1 MANIF
6 LFSGR
11 LFLRHR
17 SIVKMLV
24 FYFSHNVQQLL
35 LQNAWPCKRI
45 YYNTNNGATKRPLI
59 LNFYRGIKM
68 TKNELKK
75 YQNVS
80 NLEIFGAAILGA
92 VIGGVLAA
100 VYLIK
105 IGGF

>member
-1 MANIF
+1 MTNIF
-6 LFSGR
+6 QFSHPKLSR
-11 LFLRHR
+11 QNAR
-17 SIVKMLV
+17 IKMLV

-45 YYNTNNGATKRPLI
+45 YYNTNNGATKRPLN

-68 TKNELKK
+68 KSKNHE
-75 YQNVS
+75 NVTA
-80 NLEIFGAAILGA
+80 LEIFGAAILGA

>member
-11 LFLRHR
+11 LFLRPG

-45 YYNTNNGATKRPLI
+45 YYNTNNGATKRPLN

-68 TKNELKK
+68 TK
-75 YQNVS
+75 
-80 NLEIFGAAILGA
+80 LEILIQNFVMIGLAALMLYPILG
-92 VIGGVLAA
+92 VTYLMIKAA
-100 VYLIK
+100 
-105 IGGF
+105 

>member
-1 MANIF
+1 
-6 LFSGR
+6 
-11 LFLRHR
+11 
-17 SIVKMLV
+17 MLV

-45 YYNTNNGATKRPLI
+45 YYNTNNGATKRPLN

-68 TKNELKK
+68 TKK
-75 YQNVS
+75 YENVS

-100 VYLIK
+100 VYLYR